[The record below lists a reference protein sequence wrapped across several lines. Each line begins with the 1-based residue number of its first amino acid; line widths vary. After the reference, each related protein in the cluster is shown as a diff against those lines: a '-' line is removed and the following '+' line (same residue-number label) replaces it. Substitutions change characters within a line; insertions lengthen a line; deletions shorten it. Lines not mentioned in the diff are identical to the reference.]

1 MSKKVLHIITSTNV
15 GGAESMLYKYL
26 VNSDRSL
33 LNHHVISLSELGNIG
48 LKIRSTGIPVYALSS
63 PIYSVRGLKEL
74 HSVFKSIAP
83 NIIQSWLYHSDFISL
98 LLKTFNPNVILC
110 WNIRSYKVCRYKS
123 STCFLVRL
131 LALFSRIPNVVIIN
145 SIASQEHHKK
155 IGYKPKRWEYIP
167 NGFDTNLFKQKQ
179 DLSCNLKRELGM
191 HADVLLI
198 GMVAR
203 FSSEKDHKT
212 FLHACFLINNIF
224 PDVYYILIG
233 MNVDSSNTDLS
244 NIISELHLN
253 SRVHLLGERD
263 DVHTIMS
270 CFDITCSSSID
281 EAFPNVVG
289 EAMSSEVPCVVT
301 NVGDSALLV
310 GDTGV
315 VVESKSP
322 KKIADACI
330 ELLKKPEYIRRQIG
344 SKARQRIIDNFS
356 IDQISSRYDQ
366 VYTEL

>member
-26 VNSDRSL
+26 ANSDRSL
-33 LNHHVISLSELGNIG
+33 LNHHVISLSGLGNIG
-48 LKIRSTGIPVYALSS
+48 LKIRSVGVPVYALSS
-63 PIYSVRGLKEL
+63 SIYSIRGLKEL
-74 HSVFKSIAP
+74 HSVFKSIDP

-98 LLKTFNPNVILC
+98 LLKVFNPNVILC
-110 WNIRSYKVCRYKS
+110 WNIRSYKVCRYKVL
-123 STCFLVRL
+123 TCFLVRL

-179 DLSCNLKRELGM
+179 DLSCKLKRELGI
-191 HADVLLI
+191 HPDALLI

-224 PDVYYILIG
+224 PDVHYILIG
-233 MNVDSSNTDLS
+233 INVDSSNTDLS

-263 DVHTIMS
+263 DVQSIMS
-270 CFDITCSSSID
+270 CFDIACSSSID

-289 EAMSSEVPCVVT
+289 EAMSSAVPCVVT

-310 GDTGV
+310 GDTGM

-344 SKARQRIIDNFS
+344 LNARQRIIDNFS

-366 VYTEL
+366 IYTEL